1 MKLLDVEERERRG
14 TDKQKENG
22 KEKKEEIKLKLS
34 EKEMKE

>member
-34 EKEMKE
+34 EKEMKK